1 MIEYHVSQYRK
12 LATRVRLLKM
22 FCHTTELIVRKSN
35 MKHLFVVLHL
45 VFDAGYSNYASD
57 YIYGLD
63 RNHLNGKAEA
73 RFKHMGVEIH
83 SEYASNN
90 MAMENSDISLG
101 NYGPAVEK
109 STGDLVTGG
118 KYS

>member
-1 MIEYHVSQYRK
+1 MKESE
-12 LATRVRLLKM
+12 
-22 FCHTTELIVRKSN
+22 TE
-35 MKHLFVVLHL
+35 
-45 VFDAGYSNYASD
+45 AQ
-57 YIYGLD
+57 
-63 RNHLNGKAEA
+63 
-73 RFKHMGVEIH
+73 FKHMGVEIH